1 MFIREIEVIVG
12 NKRFFGDG
20 GDDTWK
26 IRFEVS
32 KAMLGYPNTATV
44 TLTNLK
50 NDTFDQLLERG
61 LPVEISVG
69 HRDTELLRV
78 FKGDLQSTIISRANT
93 DRETVITCLDG
104 GQAIT
109 FTKSQKIYDVT
120 PIATIVEELAGDLGL
135 PIGKIDVEGE
145 TGYKGRVISSNT
157 KRELDNLSREF
168 GFSWSIQ
175 DGEFFA
181 IRDTGDIP
189 TIWEISRKTGLQS
202 AKQIFS
208 GALQVKNG
216 VEIQALMN
224 PKILPNHIIRLK
236 WFEGSDFPESLA
248 GDYKVHNINFAGDT
262 HGQDWTMNL
271 QSFIRGIGA
280 FKV

>member
-1 MFIREIEVIVG
+1 MFIRNIEVIVG

-26 IRFEVS
+26 IKFQVA

-93 DRETVITCLDG
+93 ERETIISCLDG

-109 FTKSQKIYDVT
+109 FSKSQRVYDVI
-120 PIATIVEELAGDLGL
+120 PIATIVEDLAGDLGV

-145 TGYKGRVISSNT
+145 TGYKGRLVSGNT

-168 GFSWSIQ
+168 GFSWSVQ

-181 IRDTGDIP
+181 IQDTSDLPI
-189 TIWEISRKTGLQS
+189 IWEVSRKTGLQS

-224 PKILPNHIIRLK
+224 AKIFPNHIVRLK

-248 GDYKVHNINFAGDT
+248 GDYKVHNINFSGDS
-262 HGQDWTMNL
+262 HGPDWTMNL
-271 QSFIRGIGA
+271 QSFVRGGEA
-280 FKV
+280 FGF